1 MYETYWQLE
10 RRPFESNS
18 DLRWYYP
25 GESHQGAMLK
35 LRYAVE
41 NRRGGALLCGASGS
55 GKTLLV
61 RQLQRH
67 LSKQYRPFVHLFF
80 PQMPAEA
87 LLAYL
92 ADELT
97 APVLTRSNS
106 STAAARRTEA
116 DSNSESAQLMFAE
129 QATGSQGIEQTVRRI
144 QQFLIQNAAQD
155 QHAVVAIDEA
165 QLLDESRT
173 WEALRLLLN
182 FESNS
187 QPALTLLLVGQPGLL
202 AQIDRMPAL
211 EERLGVKCLLRPLTV
226 DETAAYVN
234 FRLQAAGAKKP
245 IFLPSAMET
254 LHELTHGLA
263 RQINRLCDL
272 ALLVGFAEERTS
284 IGAEQLEAVAEEL
297 ITVTP
302 E

>member
-1 MYETYWQLE
+1 MYEEYWKLE
-10 RRPFESNS
+10 RRPFENS
-18 DLRWYYP
+18 SDAQWYYP

-41 NRRGGALLCGASGS
+41 NRRGAALLCGPSGS

-61 RQLQRH
+61 RHLRRH
-67 LSKQYRPFVHLFF
+67 LTSQFRPFIHLVF
-80 PQMPAEA
+80 PQMPAED

-92 ADELT
+92 ANELT
-97 APVLTRSNS
+97 AGSSRANS
-106 STAAARRTEA
+106 LTAARKGEA
-116 DSNSESAQLMFAE
+116 DLTAEPIAGESLGLNV
-129 QATGSQGIEQTVRRI
+129 GSHNIEYTVRRI
-144 QQFLIQNAAQD
+144 QQFLTENAARD

-165 QLLDESRT
+165 QLIDESRT

-182 FESNS
+182 FDANS
-187 QPALTLLLVGQPGLL
+187 QLALTLLFVGQPGLL
-202 AQIDRMPAL
+202 PQIDRMPAL
-211 EERLGVKCLLRPLTV
+211 EERLGVKCLLRPLSV

-234 FRLQAAGAKKP
+234 FRLQAAGRKEQ
-245 IFLPSAMET
+245 IFEPAAMET

-272 ALLVGFAEERTS
+272 ALLVGFAEERKT
-284 IGAEQLEAVAEEL
+284 IGADQLEAVAEEL
-297 ITVTP
+297 VTVTP